1 MEATPPPELAAYE
14 LRTTQLEK
22 NVNDLSCD
30 LRTLRSH
37 IDGHFIEQRAHFDA
51 QLFAAMEKL
60 NARMDS
66 QTYMIIGMLV
76 AVFLALVALIASA

>member
-1 MEATPPPELAAYE
+1 MEATPPPELAAFEY
-14 LRTTQLEK
+14 RTRQLEK
-22 NVNDLSCD
+22 SVNDLSCD
-30 LRTLRSH
+30 LKTLRSH
-37 IDGHFIEQRAHFDA
+37 IDGRFIEQRAHFDA

-76 AVFLALVALIASA
+76 AVFLALVALVASG

>member
-1 MEATPPPELAAYE
+1 MEATPPPELAAYA

-22 NVNDLSCD
+22 TVNDLSCD

-37 IDGHFIEQRAHFDA
+37 IDGRFIEQRAHFDA

-60 NARMDS
+60 NTRMDS
-66 QTYMIIGMLV
+66 QTYMIIGIQV
-76 AVFLALVALIASA
+76 AVFLALVALVATS